1 MIPRIK
7 LSVNGQMNHKVIWL
21 SRLRVSISSGQVSSI
36 SLIHIDRH
44 KQQPHSIVLIVL
56 LFAIKCS
63 LRSFMDKFL
72 KRKSKDG
79 EKNNSSTSS
88 KTPKVHRLYGID
100 YLKLG
105 FHWTGDTQIPSPLS
119 IVCGQAL
126 PNEGMVPSKM
136 KRRLTTNHPNLL
148 SKNVDYFQRL
158 LE

>member
-1 MIPRIK
+1 
-7 LSVNGQMNHKVIWL
+7 
-21 SRLRVSISSGQVSSI
+21 
-36 SLIHIDRH
+36 
-44 KQQPHSIVLIVL
+44 
-56 LFAIKCS
+56 
-63 LRSFMDKFL
+63 MDKFL

-158 LE
+158 LESNTSQSELLKKAVTVSEKAQLASEIIGLKSKSHVLAESVIRHAKEWGTLC